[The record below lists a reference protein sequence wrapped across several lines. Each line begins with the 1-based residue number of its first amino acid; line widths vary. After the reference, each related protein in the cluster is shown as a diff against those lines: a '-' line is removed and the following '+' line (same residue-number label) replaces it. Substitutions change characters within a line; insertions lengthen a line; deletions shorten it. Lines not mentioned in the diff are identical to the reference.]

1 MVWDVRVE
9 GGTEEERGDMGVKG
23 ELGGEGRRGQGV
35 KRADV
40 RDKAYGPRVA
50 SFSFISLY

>member
-23 ELGGEGRRGQGV
+23 VLGGEGRRGQGL
-35 KRADV
+35 K
-40 RDKAYGPRVA
+40 G
-50 SFSFISLY
+50 LT

>member
-1 MVWDVRVE
+1 MVLDVRVE

-23 ELGGEGRRGQGV
+23 VLGGEGRRGQGV